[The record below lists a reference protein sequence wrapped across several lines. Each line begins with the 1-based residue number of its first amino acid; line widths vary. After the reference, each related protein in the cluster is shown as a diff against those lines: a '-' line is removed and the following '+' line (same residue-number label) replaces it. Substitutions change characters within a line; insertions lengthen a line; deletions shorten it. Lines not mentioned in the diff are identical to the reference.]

1 MKNFS
6 LLIAVA
12 AILLSCTEL
21 VPPGP
26 GQDDSGNSLY
36 VSLSP
41 KSDSRSAKDGD
52 EILSLRV
59 WLVEKNTNKIL
70 RVVSSDQAYSDQV
83 GGIKIALD
91 HLSAS
96 VDFMNIERGEYTLY
110 FIANSDVNSSYV
122 AGNTIDGS
130 FVTATISKQEYTD
143 VTGMPLSLVK
153 SAVVGPGKNAVSAS
167 LLRICSR
174 IRVSVMNSTPDKR
187 IYIHNISL
195 NNIAPDKSYLFPQ
208 NSYLADVAYS
218 SAGSMNTITAID
230 PSEKKQLLSTTI
242 METSK
247 QPGIEIM
254 GGVFPAGA
262 AVPSTKVQT
271 ITSYSFDETSKTP
284 SNGTNYF
291 IMNKS
296 MRYLLKRS
304 ESIAAIEFLAS
315 GDAPKNDLLASSGIE
330 DYIWTY
336 NNRSLLNVGAAKY
349 LNGNSSTLSISNT
362 ATQFSYG
369 GNATDGYTI
378 SYNSK
383 SNSNYIVN
391 NVGSLAFTSTH
402 TSPADRWYF
411 YEASSKS
418 QNLNVLVGAEKNIIY
433 KHNTLKYVDPVFGTA
448 TLLDHIA
455 RNEDI
460 EIRINVFF
468 NEQVGKLYFK
478 TEVWNS
484 VTNETTFD

>member
-70 RVVSSDQAYSDQV
+70 RVVSSDQAYSELV
-83 GGIKIALD
+83 GGVKIASD

-122 AGNTIDGS
+122 EGNTIDNS

-143 VTGMPLSLVK
+143 LTGMPLSLVK
-153 SAVVGPGKNAVSAS
+153 NAVVGPGKNAVSAS
-167 LLRICSR
+167 LLRVCSR

-195 NNIAPDKSYLFPQ
+195 NDIAPDKSYLFPQ
-208 NSYLADVAYS
+208 NSYLATVAYS

-271 ITSYSFDETSKTP
+271 ITSYNFDETSTTP

-315 GDAPKNDLLASSGIE
+315 GDAPKNDLLASSGIK

-336 NNRSLLNVGAAKY
+336 NNGRLRNVGAANY
-349 LNGNSSTLSISNT
+349 LNGDSSTLSISNT
-362 ATQFSYG
+362 ATKFNYE
-369 GNATDGYTI
+369 GNATNGYTI
-378 SYNSK
+378 YY
-383 SNSNYIVN
+383 NSNYIVN

-418 QNLNVLVGAEKNIIY
+418 QNLNVLVGAGKEKDIIY